1 MPKPSVLVPA
11 TALAAVLLCGPAFA
25 GSLSCRSVNGN
36 VSCAGSGGTSCQTV
50 DGRTVCVGGN
60 GDAVQAFGG
69 GQPPPD
75 LPELGDDGGA
85 PDDAAVPPVPP
96 APRLR
101 IERGGPGGPALLLR
115 RDGRSLHLLTDRLSV
130 DIE

>member
-1 MPKPSVLVPA
+1 MPKASVLVPA

-25 GSLSCRSVNGN
+25 GSLRCRSVNGN

-60 GDAVQAFGG
+60 GDAVQVFG

-75 LPELGDDGGA
+75 PPDLGGDGGTADDGPA
-85 PDDAAVPPVPP
+85 PPVPP

-101 IERGGPGGPALLLR
+101 IERDGPGAGRLLLR
-115 RDGRSLHLLTDRLSV
+115 REGRELHLRTNGVSV